1 MVLQWTA
8 CVKATRAAS
17 NSCMIHK
24 TAFFPVCL
32 NLVFLCIFL
41 QMAWLAGIWARR
53 SAATTWPIPAASR
66 NQLALATKPSPTW
79 ESFPST
85 PSTRETGTQRAWST
99 SWAPGSWAWPSH
111 PQHPRHLPP
120 QSPPATSPALSA
132 APWRRT
138 RRTWSTSTRPHRPT
152 LDAGRCIK
160 TRPRS
165 SPPPPVRSPILRH
178 PTPRQSQAR
187 TPGCSQSSRTTPAF
201 SSRRARGT
209 CSRCPTANHSRAR
222 WTRSES
228 RLRWPPWTLSGT
240 SHWGDQCLTGPGYPQ
255 PTARKTY
262 PSGPSCARGNTPTD
276 PARPPCTSGPTPAR
290 RRAATGASPDPTS
303 SPDTSASTLATNP
316 SSVGYAWGTLVAATT
331 WRPTSARTPA
341 RSRSPAT
348 FAGESSRGATKE
360 RDTPK
365 STCDRRRG
373 NHPRRPPECPARS
386 AASPRASARPVQAS
400 RLSAGPCHIQ
410 HYVGNMKTIIM
421 HHSWYIISE
430 WTDESEI
437 KPQVPNDIWTLLW
450 CALLKV
456 VRCSFSFCLSRM
468 LTDQTHFVWI
478 F

>member
-8 CVKATRAAS
+8 CVKAARAAS

-32 NLVFLCIFL
+32 NLVFLCIFFADGL
-41 QMAWLAGIWARR
+41 ISGDMSTEKRCYDLAYSSSFAQ
-53 SAATTWPIPAASR
+53 PAGPR
-66 NQLALATKPSPTW
+66 NQTFTYMGKFSID
-79 ESFPST
+79 S
-85 PSTRETGTQRAWST
+85 QY
-99 SWAPGSWAWPSH
+99 PGNWNPEGVINIVSGRDPGHDPAILSILVTCLLSL
-111 PQHPRHLPP
+111 PQPLLQHS
-120 QSPPATSPALSA
+120 QA

-240 SHWGDQCLTGPGYPQ
+240 SHWGDQCLTGPAYPQ
-255 PTARKTY
+255 PTARKNLPLRPILRPRKY
-262 PSGPSCARGNTPTD
+262 PNRT

-360 RDTPK
+360 RDTTK

-373 NHPRRPPECPARS
+373 KS
-386 AASPRASARPVQAS
+386 SSSSSGVS
-400 RLSAGPCHIQ
+400 S
-410 HYVGNMKTIIM
+410 
-421 HHSWYIISE
+421 SE
-430 WTDESEI
+430 RGVATGI
-437 KPQVPNDIWTLLW
+437 
-450 CALLKV
+450 
-456 VRCSFSFCLSRM
+456 CSSSSS
-468 LTDQTHFVWI
+468 Q
-478 F
+478 